1 MGQKKCGAKERPD
14 KKDKNYSHCTALDK
28 KSDMASF
35 IDLVSSD
42 LFYSVF
48 ATLDIADAGRLSM
61 TCSHLREEVPK
72 MSANPAFTK
81 KVDMKGPC
89 DVATFVR
96 SIKKSHRCVECG
108 VRTTGVSQR
117 GGGGKVWMCFECG
130 RKCLL
135 SRFEVRQA
143 VRKRYGV
150 DLPDGKWRKV
160 WRHMAKVAP
169 PAKRKHYDLYWPSDV
184 KREIF
189 SRIKVAPKLDL

>member
-1 MGQKKCGAKERPD
+1 MV
-14 KKDKNYSHCTALDK
+14 
-28 KSDMASF
+28 SF
-35 IDLVSSD
+35 IDIVSSD

-48 ATLDIADAGRLSM
+48 ATLDIADACRLSM
-61 TCSHLREEVPK
+61 TCKQLWEEVAK
-72 MSANPAFTK
+72 KSASLAFSK
-81 KVDMKGPC
+81 EVDMKGAC

-96 SIKKSHRCVECG
+96 SIRNSHRCVECG
-108 VRTTGVSQR
+108 VRTKGVSQR
-117 GGGGKVWMCFECG
+117 GGRKVWMCLACG

-143 VRKRYGV
+143 VRERYGAK
-150 DLPDGKWRKV
+150 LLDGTWRKV